1 MTSTTLLK
9 VIGTETD
16 ELRKQR
22 QHVQNPPDC
31 NATRI
36 LVTILFIY
44 FNEGYCNNGNSR
56 YILALAQ

>member
-31 NATRI
+31 NAT
-36 LVTILFIY
+36 
-44 FNEGYCNNGNSR
+44 ESS
-56 YILALAQ
+56 